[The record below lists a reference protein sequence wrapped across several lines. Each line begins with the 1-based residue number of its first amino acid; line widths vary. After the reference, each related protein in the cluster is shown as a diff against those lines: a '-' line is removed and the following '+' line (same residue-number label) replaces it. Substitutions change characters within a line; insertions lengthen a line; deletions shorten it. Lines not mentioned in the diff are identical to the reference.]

1 MTSRLGICRD
11 CHGARTSPA
20 RLEAPGLGEHT
31 DVVMKSVLGM
41 PEADIAAL
49 KIDGAFG

>member
-1 MTSRLGICRD
+1 M
-11 CHGARTSPA
+11 ARGLPRA
-20 RLEAPGLGEHT
+20 VGGAPGLGEHT

-49 KIDGAFG
+49 RDGGAFG